1 MLDFFTPYQVSFYK
15 LVLLPAFV
23 ATFQMLIIS
32 TVISTILGF
41 LLAILLI
48 ITNKGGIL
56 ENKYVYAI
64 LSFIINVIRSFPMI
78 ILVVAILPFTKLLVG
93 QSYGVAAAIV
103 PLVVAATAFISK
115 IIENALQEVDKS
127 LLSAMRSFGLSET
140 QIVFRVRFSEAMPA
154 IISGIILATISILGA
169 TAVAGALGA
178 GGIGAVALQYGYQS
192 FNKPVMFLTVTIL
205 IILVQVI
212 QSFGDFIYRKMK

>member
-32 TVISTILGF
+32 AVISTVLAF

-64 LSFIINVIRSFPMI
+64 LSFIINAIRSFPMI
-78 ILVVAILPFTKLLVG
+78 ILIVAILPFTKLLVG

-103 PLVVAATAFISK
+103 PLVVAATAFTSK